1 MMISKPWLVA
11 STMLCDN
18 HCDYQL
24 NPVGDQ
30 DHCGDCRKRKDH
42 EDEDENEYKFSK
54 HSPDTETASVSFLMR
69 KWSNTEVQVDGQN
82 GNCNSI
88 QAHVPILDEKYSGAS
103 SASNFVWMQRP
114 RHDSF
119 KENEL
124 EGNNNNN
131 SFLESPEPSPV
142 TKGRFIIESL
152 CDESLSLSE
161 KHRAG
166 AATGSGK
173 SSTKRSNKTKQLSRK
188 LSVLQS
194 KIETES
200 EVYQAKMGY
209 RPSHADKMKC
219 EEISDLMQEKEKIKL
234 ELKDLNEDSPRKKS
248 IDKTFEKERDKIVA
262 QLDSLR
268 LSMGRP
274 YELHSMTPDQMVD
287 EKRDMAGLL
296 AEFEKKCGG
305 GPLSRRDKELMADLY
320 ERYRAVRRLCRRQ
333 STGDLI
339 SIPEH
344 TPLDLSLA
352 SPRQM
357 RLRANSDC
365 EMTEAGIENIEVV
378 RSESREAAARLDCDL
393 KWHHMTSRELNETL
407 GKLKESKKVYKRQ
420 INEVESGTSTLETD
434 SQVYALYKATK
445 YNIKLIKALI
455 EKQAK

>member
-1 MMISKPWLVA
+1 MKQNLVPTGTIVMW
-11 STMLCDN
+11 SGSIQNIPNGWKLCDGSN
-18 HCDYQL
+18 
-24 NPVGDQ
+24 NT
-30 DHCGDCRKRKDH
+30 
-42 EDEDENEYKFSK
+42 
-54 HSPDTETASVSFLMR
+54 PDLR
-69 KWSNTEVQVDGQN
+69 D
-82 GNCNSI
+82 
-88 QAHVPILDEKYSGAS
+88 
-103 SASNFVWMQRP
+103 
-114 RHDSF
+114 
-119 KENEL
+119 
-124 EGNNNNN
+124 
-131 SFLESPEPSPV
+131 
-142 TKGRFIIESL
+142 RFIL
-152 CDESLSLSE
+152 
-161 KHRAG
+161 G
-166 AATGSGK
+166 
-173 SSTKRSNKTKQLSRK
+173 
-188 LSVLQS
+188 
-194 KIETES
+194 
-200 EVYQAKMGY
+200 
-209 RPSHADKMKC
+209 
-219 EEISDLMQEKEKIKL
+219 
-234 ELKDLNEDSPRKKS
+234 
-248 IDKTFEKERDKIVA
+248 
-262 QLDSLR
+262 
-268 LSMGRP
+268 
-274 YELHSMTPDQMVD
+274 
-287 EKRDMAGLL
+287 
-296 AEFEKKCGG
+296 GG

>member
-1 MMISKPWLVA
+1 MLVCVN
-11 STMLCDN
+11 MCKYLRLCDN
-18 HCDYQL
+18 QCDYQV
-24 NPVGDQ
+24 NPVGEQ

-42 EDEDENEYKFSK
+42 EDDDENEHKFSK
-54 HSPDTETASVSFLMR
+54 HSPDTEPDSGVSFMLR
-69 KWSNTEVQVDGQN
+69 KWSKTEVDGQN
-82 GNCNSI
+82 GNFNSI
-88 QAHVPILDEKYSGAS
+88 QAHAPILDEVRRGNLTLTIFELSKYSFSNSQKYSEAAS
-103 SASNFVWMQRP
+103 AGNFAWMQRP
-114 RHDSF
+114 RLDSF
-119 KENEL
+119 KENEKF

-131 SFLESPEPSPV
+131 SISESLEPRKS

-152 CDESLSLSE
+152 CDTESLSLSE

-173 SSTKRSNKTKQLSRK
+173 SSSKRSNKTKQLSRK

-234 ELKDLNEDSPRKKS
+234 ELKDLNDDYPRKKS

-268 LSMGRP
+268 LSVGRP
-274 YELHSMTPDQMVD
+274 YELDNMTPDQMVD
-287 EKRDMAGLL
+287 ERRDMKGLL
-296 AEFEKKCGG
+296 TEFEKKCGG
-305 GPLSRRDKELMADLY
+305 GPLGRRDKELMADLY

-357 RLRANSDC
+357 RLRANSDSEA
-365 EMTEAGIENIEVV
+365 EMENIEVV
-378 RSESREAAARLDCDL
+378 RSESREAAARLGCDL
-393 KWHHMTSRELNETL
+393 KWHHMTR
-407 GKLKESKKVYKRQ
+407 
-420 INEVESGTSTLETD
+420 
-434 SQVYALYKATK
+434 
-445 YNIKLIKALI
+445 
-455 EKQAK
+455 

>member
-1 MMISKPWLVA
+1 M
-11 STMLCDN
+11 
-18 HCDYQL
+18 
-24 NPVGDQ
+24 
-30 DHCGDCRKRKDH
+30 
-42 EDEDENEYKFSK
+42 KFY
-54 HSPDTETASVSFLMR
+54 SF
-69 KWSNTEVQVDGQN
+69 
-82 GNCNSI
+82 CNS
-88 QAHVPILDEKYSGAS
+88 QKFSGAS
-103 SASNFVWMQRP
+103 SAGSFLWMQRP

-119 KENEL
+119 KENDKL

-131 SFLESPEPSPV
+131 SFSEAPEPIPV

-166 AATGSGK
+166 AASVSGK
-173 SSTKRSNKTKQLSRK
+173 SSNKRSNKTKQLSRK

-248 IDKTFEKERDKIVA
+248 IDKTLEKERDKIVA
-262 QLDSLR
+262 QLDTLR
-268 LSMGRP
+268 LSVGRP
-274 YELHSMTPDQMVD
+274 YDLGSMTPDQMVD

-296 AEFEKKCGG
+296 GEFEKKCGG

-333 STGDLI
+333 STGDLVP
-339 SIPEH
+339 IPEH
-344 TPLDLSLA
+344 TPLDLSLS

-357 RLRANSDC
+357 RLRANSDT
-365 EMTEAGIENIEVV
+365 EMTETGDMETVTEA
-378 RSESREAAARLDCDL
+378 RSESREAAARLGSDL
-393 KWHHMTSRELNETL
+393 KWHQMT
-407 GKLKESKKVYKRQ
+407 G
-420 INEVESGTSTLETD
+420 
-434 SQVYALYKATK
+434 
-445 YNIKLIKALI
+445 
-455 EKQAK
+455 

>member
-1 MMISKPWLVA
+1 MAMMISKPWPVA
-11 STMLCDN
+11 SSMLCDN
-18 HCDYQL
+18 QCDYQV
-24 NPVGDQ
+24 NPVGEQ

-42 EDEDENEYKFSK
+42 EDDDENEHKFSK
-54 HSPDTETASVSFLMR
+54 HSPDTEPDSGVSFMLR
-69 KWSNTEVQVDGQN
+69 KWSKTEVDGQN
-82 GNCNSI
+82 GNFNSI
-88 QAHVPILDEKYSGAS
+88 QAHAPILDEKYSEAS
-103 SASNFVWMQRP
+103 SAGNFAWMQRP
-114 RHDSF
+114 RLDSF
-119 KENEL
+119 KENEKF
-124 EGNNNNN
+124 EGSNNNNN
-131 SFLESPEPSPV
+131 FSESLEPRKS

-152 CDESLSLSE
+152 CDTESLSLSE

-173 SSTKRSNKTKQLSRK
+173 SSSKRSNKTKQLSRK

-234 ELKDLNEDSPRKKS
+234 ELKDLNDDYPRKKS

-268 LSMGRP
+268 LSVGRP
-274 YELHSMTPDQMVD
+274 YELDNMTPDQMVD
-287 EKRDMAGLL
+287 ERRDMKGLL
-296 AEFEKKCGG
+296 TEFEKKCGG
-305 GPLSRRDKELMADLY
+305 GPLGRRDKELMADLY

-357 RLRANSDC
+357 RLRANSDSEA
-365 EMTEAGIENIEVV
+365 EMENIEVV
-378 RSESREAAARLDCDL
+378 RSESREAAARLGCDL
-393 KWHHMTSRELNETL
+393 KWHHMTRRELYETL

-445 YNIKLIKALI
+445 CNIKLIKALI
-455 EKQAK
+455 EKQGK

>member
-11 STMLCDN
+11 STIPMLCDN
-18 HCDYQL
+18 NCDFQL

-42 EDEDENEYKFSK
+42 EDEDENECKFSK
-54 HSPDTETASVSFLMR
+54 HSPDSDTASVSFLMR
-69 KWSNTEVQVDGQN
+69 KWSNTEVDGQN
-82 GNCNSI
+82 GNNFT
-88 QAHVPILDEKYSGAS
+88 QAQAPILDEKYSGAS
-103 SASNFVWMQRP
+103 STSNFVWMQRP

-119 KENEL
+119 KENDKL

-131 SFLESPEPSPV
+131 SFFESPEPSPV

-166 AATGSGK
+166 AATVSGK
-173 SSTKRSNKTKQLSRK
+173 SSTKRSSKTKQLSRK
-188 LSVLQS
+188 LSALQS

-248 IDKTFEKERDKIVA
+248 VDKTLEKERDKIVS
-262 QLDSLR
+262 QMDSLR
-268 LSMGRP
+268 LSVGRP
-274 YELHSMTPDQMVD
+274 YDLGSMTPDQMVD

-296 AEFEKKCGG
+296 GEFEKKCGG

-333 STGDLI
+333 STGDLVP
-339 SIPEH
+339 IPEH

-357 RLRANSDC
+357 RLRANSDT
-365 EMTEAGIENIEVV
+365 EMAEADMEVTEA
-378 RSESREAAARLDCDL
+378 RSESREAAARLGTDL
-393 KWHHMTSRELNETL
+393 KWHQMTGRELNETL

-420 INEVESGTSTLETD
+420 INEVETGTSTLETD
-434 SQVYALYKATK
+434 SEVYVLYKATK
-445 YNIKLIKALI
+445 YKIKLIRALI